1 MGVVM
6 SSQAETRDRRFRV
19 SRQAA
24 TMGAVINTVLAALK
38 IFFGVIGQSQSLV
51 ADGVHSFSDLM
62 TDALVFFA
70 AHHAKE
76 APDESHPY
84 GHGRFETV
92 GTLALGGILIVVG
105 IGIIWDAVERL
116 FAPEQ
121 LMHPAA
127 YTLYIAL
134 FSIIANEGLYFYTR
148 HLANLINSD
157 LLRANAWHHRS
168 DSVSSVVV
176 LVGIGGTMLGLPY
189 LDAIA
194 AVLVGLMVVQIG
206 WNLGWGAIQELA
218 DAGLEEEHLHKIRR
232 IIGNVSGVNSV
243 HMLRTRRLGGHA
255 MADVHVQVDPWL
267 SVSEGHRIAEVV
279 QYGLIDQVE
288 LLEDVTV
295 HIDPEDDENGP
306 SCARLPLRK
315 EAQRLL
321 DEYWSHID
329 CYSERRRLVLHY
341 LSGRID
347 VDIFLPL
354 SCHTSVDEAALLHH
368 AFQKPLEGSE
378 IFRRVHIW
386 YGTTNGRNRTEH
398 AQ

>member
-1 MGVVM
+1 M
-6 SSQAETRDRRFRV
+6 SPHAETRDRRYRV

-24 TMGAVINTVLAALK
+24 VVGAAINTVLAFSK
-38 IFFGVIGQSQSLV
+38 ILFGIVGQSQSLV

-70 AHHAKE
+70 ARHARE
-76 APDESHPY
+76 APDATHPY

-92 GTLALGGILIVVG
+92 GTLVLGVVLIAVG
-105 IGIIWDAVERL
+105 CGIIWDAVERL

-121 LMHPAA
+121 LRHPAA
-127 YTLYIAL
+127 FTLYVAA
-134 FSIIANEGLYFYTR
+134 FSIVANEGLFFYTR
-148 HLANLINSD
+148 YLANMINSD

-218 DAGLEEEHLHKIRR
+218 DAGLEEEHLSKIRQV
-232 IIGNVSGVNSV
+232 IGSVSGVNSV

-255 MADVHVQVDPWL
+255 LADVHVQVDPWL

-288 LLEDVTV
+288 VLEDVTV
-295 HIDPEDDENGP
+295 HVDPEDDEEGP
-306 SCARLPLRK
+306 SCAGLPLRK
-315 EAQRLL
+315 EAEAMLHEL
-321 DEYWSHID
+321 WSHIACFD
-329 CYSERRRLVLHY
+329 ERRRVVLHY

-347 VDIFLPL
+347 VDLYLPL
-354 SCHTSVDEAALLHH
+354 SCFETRHEADTLSDAY
-368 AFQKPLEGSE
+368 QKQLVGSE
-378 IFRRVHIW
+378 IFRRVRIW
-386 YGTTNGRNRTEH
+386 FG
-398 AQ
+398 